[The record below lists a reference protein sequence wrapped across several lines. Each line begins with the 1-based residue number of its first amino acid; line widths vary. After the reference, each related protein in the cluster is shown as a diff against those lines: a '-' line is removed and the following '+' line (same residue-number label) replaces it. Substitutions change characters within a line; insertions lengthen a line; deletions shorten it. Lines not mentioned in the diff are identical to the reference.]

1 VVYFDF
7 DEFLNQSKDNERFQ
21 SAVDSN
27 NNNNQNNAN
36 AVSNG
41 SSSAVI
47 SSFNFNFIKNELIAN
62 IQQKLLNLSNDKSA
76 IVLLENFH
84 SFFSTSDLS
93 TLAVE
98 FLNELLFTRKKLE

>member
-21 SAVDSN
+21 SAANVDSN
-27 NNNNQNNAN
+27 NNQTNGNNNSAI
-36 AVSNG
+36 SN
-41 SSSAVI
+41 
-47 SSFNFNFIKNELIAN
+47 FNFNFIKNELIAN
-62 IQQKLLNLSNDKSA
+62 IQQKLLNLSNEKSA

-84 SFFSTSDLS
+84 SFFSTNELS
-93 TLAVE
+93 ALAVE